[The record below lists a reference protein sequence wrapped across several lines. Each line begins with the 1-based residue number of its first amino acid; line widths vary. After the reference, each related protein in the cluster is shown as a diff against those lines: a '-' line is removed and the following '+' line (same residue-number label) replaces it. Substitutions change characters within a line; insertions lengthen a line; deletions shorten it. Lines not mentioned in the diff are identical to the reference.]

1 MSMILRE
8 CQVNAIDS
16 INKNQNG
23 IIEMCCGSGKSLVIS
38 EIIKQY
44 KVSVLFVPKNAL
56 FEQFV
61 DNAFYSGF
69 NFILINCKNDTQG
82 SIDYNKNNVILTNMS
97 SFHVLKKYIS
107 NNDINIDFIAY
118 DEAHLYTSVKK
129 RNNIEEIDVD
139 DKDKE
144 DFDNGA
150 LNIEC
155 KQIFFTATPN
165 KILKENPDIFGEI
178 IYRYS
183 YAQGVLDKIVVPI
196 DVVFGYT
203 KKNLSDPV
211 DDYTMNQTY
220 ITFMTDLVKSYSLK
234 RVIFYTSFV
243 SKKDNT
249 NNFRTYLKS
258 FQKLLKNNKDFT
270 YHFIESSTTQYKRKQ
285 ILDDF
290 NGDSDTIQV
299 IFTCKTMSEGIDCK
313 SCDAV
318 ILADPSKSIPSNVQ
332 KALRCDR
339 TNGIKQKGIVG
350 IPIFLNSDDMNN
362 FLNKEDKQEYI
373 SQQSNGHLYN
383 YQVLL
388 LNMLKNDMDLDILYE
403 YKINGDEIKLKD
415 NLKVSKTKETVEKL
429 TQEIAK
435 LVENK
440 LVLEN
445 KPETSETK
453 LELKEI
459 QTELETKQETL
470 EELTRE
476 KEININQRA
485 PCKVLMNFHD
495 AYSVEY
501 DIKEFGKSVEVSL
514 NIQPKITLSID
525 EVFHELL
532 EIKNQGKKVNT
543 MSKEMLSNGNQV
555 GSWLGRCKDKLSQ
568 VQLEQLDLHD
578 KVLSVDEVF
587 AELIEMKTQGKK
599 VNNKSKELLRNN
611 VQVKSWLIHNRYKLT
626 QEQLE
631 SLDLHDKVLSID
643 EGFEELVKIK
653 RQGKKIIYGTN
664 ELLSNGTKVSAW
676 MTKNKPKLSQEQ
688 LEQLD
693 LHDKSL
699 TIDEAFYELLEM
711 KKKGKKTN
719 SKSKERFSN
728 GIQVGNWVNIYK
740 SKLTPEQLKELDL
753 SIRISDNDEIQNR
766 IQNRFN
772 ELLEMNIQ
780 VNGRTTEKFT
790 DGAKIGPWF
799 GTIKKHLTK
808 EQLDKLNIK
817 TPLSKEDAF
826 NEIFYMKKDGKKVN
840 SSSIELL
847 SNGNKV
853 KSWLDTYKKT
863 LSQEQLDK
871 LEIDKPISSNAKEKK
886 RCTQLLVSGK
896 NKGTQCSKNATI
908 GSLCTV
914 HNKKKIVQEPV
925 EEIKKNPNVK
935 PKTAVDEEKTKR
947 ESTQMSEEELQA
959 FYVKT
964 KMQNQSGYTAP
975 NPLAKSEINELFAN
989 SLNMQGKGKVI
1000 VLDDIDFNSANSVY
1014 KSGISL
1020 ERIVIPNN
1028 DPLKND
1034 KMSEDKVFGKCVV
1047 KCSLQELLDGY
1058 NEEIC
1063 GVYADL
1069 MGQEFYILDSI
1080 KKCNLG
1086 KGCIIGFTVSARS
1099 NKGAIYTNDYTN
1111 KLLNKMYSS
1120 FSSMNPENLVE
1131 DSGIL
1136 VYGKDAQMAT
1146 SIFKVN

>member
-61 DNAFYSGF
+61 DNSFYSSF

-97 SFHVLKKYIS
+97 SFHVMKKYII
-107 NNDINIDFIAY
+107 NNNINIDFIAY

-220 ITFMTDLVKSYSLK
+220 ITFMTDLIKTYSLK
-234 RVIFYTSFV
+234 RIIFYTSFV
-243 SKKDNT
+243 SKKKDNI

-258 FQKLLKNNKDFT
+258 FEKLLKNNKDFT
-270 YHFIESSTTQYKRKQ
+270 YHFIESSTTQHKRKQ

-403 YKINGDEIKLKD
+403 YKINGEEIKLKD

-453 LELKEI
+453 LELKEL

-476 KEININQRA
+476 NEININQRA

-532 EIKNQGKKVNT
+532 EMKNK
-543 MSKEMLSNGNQV
+543 
-555 GSWLGRCKDKLSQ
+555 
-568 VQLEQLDLHD
+568 
-578 KVLSVDEVF
+578 
-587 AELIEMKTQGKK
+587 
-599 VNNKSKELLRNN
+599 
-611 VQVKSWLIHNRYKLT
+611 
-626 QEQLE
+626 
-631 SLDLHDKVLSID
+631 
-643 EGFEELVKIK
+643 
-653 RQGKKIIYGTN
+653 GKKIN
-664 ELLSNGTKVSAW
+664 SQSQELLSNGTKVCNWIDSNR
-676 MTKNKPKLSQEQ
+676 KKLSQEQ

-699 TIDEAFYELLEM
+699 TIDEAFRELLEKKQQGKKLNNISNETFSSGAKVGHWLGHNRLKLTQEQLEQLEIHTLSIEEIFNEM
-711 KKKGKKTN
+711 LEMKQQGKKINTASKETFSNGTLIGKWLARNKIKLSQEQLEQLDLHDKSLTIDEVFKELLEKKKKGIIINTGCKQLLNNGCNIGNWVANHAKKLTQNKLSSLGLNKISIEEAYHELIELKKKGKKVNT
-719 SKSKERFSN
+719 KSKEIFSN
-728 GIQVGNWVNIYK
+728 GTKVCSWLSWNRL
-740 SKLTPEQLKELDL
+740 KLTQEQL
-753 SIRISDNDEIQNR
+753 
-766 IQNRFN
+766 
-772 ELLEMNIQ
+772 
-780 VNGRTTEKFT
+780 
-790 DGAKIGPWF
+790 
-799 GTIKKHLTK
+799 
-808 EQLDKLNIK
+808 EQLDLQTQDCIPSIRKF
-817 TPLSKEDAF
+817 KEEE
-826 NEIFYMKKDGKKVN
+826 NEN
-840 SSSIELL
+840 
-847 SNGNKV
+847 
-853 KSWLDTYKKT
+853 
-863 LSQEQLDK
+863 
-871 LEIDKPISSNAKEKK
+871 
-886 RCTQLLVSGK
+886 RCTQTLVSGK

-908 GSLCTV
+908 GSLCTM
-914 HNKKKIVQEPV
+914 HNNKSVAQEPV
-925 EEIKKNPNVK
+925 EEIKKQKV
-935 PKTAVDEEKTKR
+935 TK
-947 ESTQMSEEELQA
+947 
-959 FYVKT
+959 
-964 KMQNQSGYTAP
+964 
-975 NPLAKSEINELFAN
+975 
-989 SLNMQGKGKVI
+989 
-1000 VLDDIDFNSANSVY
+1000 D
-1014 KSGISL
+1014 
-1020 ERIVIPNN
+1020 
-1028 DPLKND
+1028 
-1034 KMSEDKVFGKCVV
+1034 
-1047 KCSLQELLDGY
+1047 
-1058 NEEIC
+1058 
-1063 GVYADL
+1063 
-1069 MGQEFYILDSI
+1069 
-1080 KKCNLG
+1080 
-1086 KGCIIGFTVSARS
+1086 
-1099 NKGAIYTNDYTN
+1099 
-1111 KLLNKMYSS
+1111 
-1120 FSSMNPENLVE
+1120 
-1131 DSGIL
+1131 
-1136 VYGKDAQMAT
+1136 
-1146 SIFKVN
+1146 